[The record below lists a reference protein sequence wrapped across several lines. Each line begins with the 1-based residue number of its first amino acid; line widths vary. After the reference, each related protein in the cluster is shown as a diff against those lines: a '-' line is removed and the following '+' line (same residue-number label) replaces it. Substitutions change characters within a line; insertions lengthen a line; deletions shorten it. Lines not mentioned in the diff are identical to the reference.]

1 MNRNSNFIIGVII
14 VLIGLF
20 FLGRNLGW
28 IPYYFH
34 FGFIRHWWP
43 VLLIAVGVWFLIG
56 KGKR

>member
-28 IPYYFH
+28 IPFH
-34 FGFIRHWWP
+34 FFGYRLSQLWP

-56 KGKR
+56 KGKK